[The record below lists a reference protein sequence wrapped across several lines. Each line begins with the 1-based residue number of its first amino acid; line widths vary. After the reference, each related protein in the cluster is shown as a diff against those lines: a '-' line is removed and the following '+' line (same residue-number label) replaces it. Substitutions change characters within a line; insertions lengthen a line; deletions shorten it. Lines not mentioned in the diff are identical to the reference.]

1 MMRAFLLGSAS
12 LLAVAVT
19 APAQAELLFQSI
31 PDLTVAVGS
40 NRGYCSSCGG
50 QYQIFDSFTLANT
63 ATIGQIDFVV
73 RTDTNFPTD
82 IKVAITT
89 VSGGLPG
96 AELFTQTFTPAEYAF
111 VNVSHGAGVDI
122 YGLVTVFPAGG
133 GRSRLAPM
141 TSPFTARIFSRCPDM
156 TIPAASSIRRGGA
169 SGPTNRR
176 PSRCA
181 PKRCRSPRR
190 SRCSAPACWAS
201 ASPGASAAD
210 LARPSAI
217 VTAGGVLD
225 RDALRRNRRRR

>member
-1 MMRAFLLGSAS
+1 MLRAFLLGSAS

-19 APAQAELLFQSI
+19 APAQASLLFHSI

-50 QYQIFDSFTLANT
+50 QFQIFDSFTLANT

-73 RTDTNFPTD
+73 RTDSNFPTD

-133 GRSRLAPM
+133 WSLSAGTYDITFYSPNFLAV
-141 TSPFTARIFSRCPDM
+141 
-156 TIPAASSIRRGGA
+156 
-169 SGPTNRR
+169 
-176 PSRCA
+176 
-181 PKRCRSPRR
+181 
-190 SRCSAPACWAS
+190 
-201 ASPGASAAD
+201 PGYD
-210 LARPSAI
+210 N
-217 VTAGGVLD
+217 AGGVLYQAGWD
-225 RDALRRNRRRR
+225 LRADQSAAFALSSEAVPEPATIALLGAGLLGLGLARRKRG